1 MGGERIDRSGKLAA
15 VHARTVAELSDLVAS
30 GERVKFLHFWGHKP
44 QRDGSI
50 GAGCLSQWW
59 HAPFTVGGREF
70 ATAEHYMMWSKATLF
85 GDTDVAE
92 QVLTASHPHRAKTL
106 GRQVRGFDQ
115 AVWEARRYAIVV
127 TGSVAKFGHHA
138 DLRSYLL
145 GTGDRILVEASP
157 VDRIW
162 GIGLAA
168 DDPRAGDPA
177 QWQGKNLLGLALMD
191 ARDQLRQD
199 SQ

>member
-1 MGGERIDRSGKLAA
+1 MF
-15 VHARTVAELSDLVAS
+15 ARTIADVVGLVAA
-30 GERVKFLHFWGHKP
+30 GEKVKFLYFWGHQP
-44 QRDGSI
+44 QPGGSV

-59 HAPFTVGGREF
+59 PAVFTVDERQF
-70 ATAEHYMMWSKATLF
+70 ATAEHYMMWSKAMLF
-85 GDTDVAE
+85 DDIDIAGQILA
-92 QVLTASHPHRAKTL
+92 ASHPHRAKTL
-106 GRQVRGFDQ
+106 GRQVRSFDPT
-115 AVWEARRYAIVV
+115 VWETHRYAIVV
-127 TGSVAKFGHHA
+127 AGNTAKFGQHP

-145 GTGDRILVEASP
+145 GTGNRVLVEASP

-177 QWQGKNLLGLALMD
+177 RWQGHNLLGFALME